1 MSPTARRGALAAM
14 YVLGVLVFCEAAARL
29 ALSVDVLRKRI
40 QGGQNDSSNR
50 LRWIADRQGR
60 REASESFDIHHP
72 RFGWALRPGIHE
84 MRAFSDGV
92 LNSNSRGLRGRREYS
107 YEKPAGVRRLL
118 VLGDSFTFGQDVSD
132 DETYCHQLEGLL
144 PGAEVLNFGVHGY
157 GHDQMLLYLREEG
170 VKYRPNLVVLGFLYD
185 DMERNLVGFR
195 DFAKPRFE
203 QRDGR
208 LELRNVPVPP
218 PEEVLRR
225 EPYRSK
231 FLDFWTILRARWQWR
246 SGAAEARM
254 KSLTIA
260 ILDEIAA
267 VSRAAGAR
275 VAFAYLPVWGEHMK
289 TDLELTPR
297 ERFFFDYCRQRGIPA
312 LHLQRFFLSQLRAG
326 ATLRRYGHWGPL
338 EHKTAAEGIAAMLV
352 EQGLVEESPERRV
365 EAARTLD

>member
-1 MSPTARRGALAAM
+1 MSKTARRSALAAA

-50 LRWIADRQGR
+50 LRWIADRQGK
-60 REASESFDIHHP
+60 RETAESFDIHHP

-84 MRAFSDGV
+84 MRAFGDRV

-118 VLGDSFTFGQDVSD
+118 VLGDSFTFGEDVSD
-132 DETYCHQLEGLL
+132 DETYCHQLERLL
-144 PGAEVLNFGVHGY
+144 PGTEVLNLGVHGY
-157 GHDQMLLYLREEG
+157 GHDQMLLYFREEG
-170 VKYRPNLVVLGFLYD
+170 VKYRPDLVVLGFLYD

-231 FLDFWTILRARWQWR
+231 FLDLWTILRARWDWR

-254 KSLTIA
+254 KRLTLA
-260 ILDEIAA
+260 ILDEITTAA
-267 VSRAAGAR
+267 RAAGAQ

-289 TDLELTPR
+289 TDREHTPR
-297 ERFFFDYCRQRGIPA
+297 ERFFFDYCHERGIPSMY
-312 LHLQRFFLSQLRAG
+312 LRPFFLDRLRAG
-326 ATLRRYGHWGPL
+326 ATMRRYGHWGPL
-338 EHKTAAEGIAAMLV
+338 EHQTAAEGIAASLLK
-352 EQGLVEESPERRV
+352 QGLLGAPPERRV
-365 EAARTLD
+365 EAAPVLD